1 MIIKTTLPKV
11 KVWTCVI
18 ICHWGPFIIKKKMKC
33 TISVGDID
41 DVGERKGDRNVL

>member
-1 MIIKTTLPKV
+1 MIIKLPCLKL
-11 KVWTCVI
+11 KYGLVWLYVTEV
-18 ICHWGPFIIKKKMKC
+18 HSLFKKKMKC